1 MITIR
6 KGEDRG
12 YSDLGWL
19 DSLHT
24 FSFASYHDP
33 EQMGFRALRVIN
45 EDKVEPGQGFGAHPH
60 MDMEILSYVLDG
72 ALEHK
77 DSMGTGAVL
86 RPGELQRMSAGTGVI
101 HSEFNASDKER
112 VHFLQ
117 IWIYPDRKGVTPEY
131 EQKAFPAE
139 ERKGRLRLMA
149 SPDGKDG
156 SLRIHQE
163 TRLYGALLEPG
174 QEVSHTLAKDH
185 HAWVQVVRG
194 GLSLNGQTL
203 EKGDGAAV
211 SEEKLLTL
219 KATEPAEILLFDLD

>member
-24 FSFASYHDP
+24 FSFGAYHDP
-33 EQMGFRALRVIN
+33 GHMGFRALRVIN

-86 RPGELQRMSAGTGVI
+86 RPGELQRMSAGTGVV

-117 IWIYPDRKGVTPEY
+117 IWIYPDRKNLAPEY

-139 ERKGRLRLMA
+139 ERRGRLRLMA
-149 SPDGKDG
+149 SPDGRDG

-174 QEVSHTLAKDH
+174 QELSHPLGKDR
-185 HAWVQVVRG
+185 HAWVQVARG
-194 GLSLNGQTL
+194 ALLLNGQGL